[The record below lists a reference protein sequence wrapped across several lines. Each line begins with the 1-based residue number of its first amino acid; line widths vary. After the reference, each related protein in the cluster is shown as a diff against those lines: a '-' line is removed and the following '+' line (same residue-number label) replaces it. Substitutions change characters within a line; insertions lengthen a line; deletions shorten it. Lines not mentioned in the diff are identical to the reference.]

1 VSTASYSQNFSV
13 SSQETSPSG
22 ITFNADGTKMFIV
35 GFADDEVNEYAI
47 VPKVSLGSGSFASAD
62 VGKII
67 EANSG
72 VFLLTSTAGAIT
84 QLTAPTS
91 FSQVASGSWQLY
103 GLKFNTTDGDLELS
117 GQILTANLSSPSQVA
132 SLNLSTGGANINT
145 PSGIFINSAGTRLFV
160 TDDGPNDIIQL
171 NLSTPFD
178 ITTGSYASKYLGVGN
193 RDGNPNG
200 IWFKPDGSK
209 MFFVGKSNRKVF
221 EFTASSGNEFE
232 INQYSYASEFSV
244 NALSGDPKGVVFN
257 PTGTIM
263 IIVDDDDNY
272 LYQYTLSTGFSVS
285 TAAYA
290 SLAFDLGSQVSSAS
304 SMAINSDGTKIFI
317 NDYSSETVF
326 EYELTTGFDIG
337 TMSYTG
343 RSYAMSGQMSTSR
356 HLFLLPDDESFISGE
371 NASSMIYEY
380 SCSTSNVPTGYHAAH
395 TLRSTDSTYWTDINS
410 MTASESAGNGN
421 VYYCVST
428 DDRTTWKVA
437 KGTDGERSIVRN
449 NSGTWQYNSNGTF
462 GSTTWANASVNAE
475 LYAIQEAMTGATATV
490 PYDLANSTE
499 VTFASD
505 PGVGGTNA
513 FVLKSDGTRAYFL
526 STTQGIYSS
535 NLPSAFTGSGGS
547 WVAAG
552 TNNAILSQENSPN
565 GLRFKSDGTK
575 LYVVG
580 YQNDTVYQYSLSSAW
595 DVTNMSYDNV
605 SFSVASQSTNP
616 AHLAFSENGSYMYVF
631 DGNSKTGYQYNLSTA
646 WDISSASYSNNSF
659 SLSSPSGA
667 TGLDVVDNGT
677 KMFVSFTNLVKEYT
691 LSSAYDISS
700 ASDSGDSKS
709 FSFNSPS
716 IQILDSGG
724 YMALAD
730 GNEGYLQDINV
741 STSYPNQMNKTQL
754 DAIPDANHFTLGND
768 LDLAIIFNMTSGATL
783 PSSDG
788 VAINY
793 DANTLNQG
801 AVLGTDYNFD
811 APAQNKVRITSVNAA
826 NLKVR
831 IV

>member
-1 VSTASYSQNFSV
+1 NNEESYIADLAFNENGTKMYIVGHTNYIHEYDLSTAFDVSTASYNGKEFNASSQNS
-13 SSQETSPSG
+13 ELSG
-22 ITFNADGTKMFIV
+22 VFVAPD
-35 GFADDEVNEYAI
+35 
-47 VPKVSLGSGSFASAD
+47 S
-62 VGKII
+62 VGKIYI
-67 EANSG
+67 VGRN
-72 VFLLTSTAGAIT
+72 
-84 QLTAPTS
+84 
-91 FSQVASGSWQLY
+91 
-103 GLKFNTTDGDLELS
+103 
-117 GQILTANLSSPSQVA
+117 
-132 SLNLSTGGANINT
+132 
-145 PSGIFINSAGTRLFV
+145 
-160 TDDGPNDIIQL
+160 DDH
-171 NLSTPFD
+171 
-178 ITTGSYASKYLGVGN
+178 
-193 RDGNPNG
+193 
-200 IWFKPDGSK
+200 
-209 MFFVGKSNRKVF
+209 
-221 EFTASSGNEFE
+221 
-232 INQYSYASEFSV
+232 
-244 NALSGDPKGVVFN
+244 
-257 PTGTIM
+257 
-263 IIVDDDDNY
+263 VD
-272 LYQYTLSTGFSVS
+272 
-285 TAAYA
+285 
-290 SLAFDLGSQVSSAS
+290 
-304 SMAINSDGTKIFI
+304 
-317 NDYSSETVF
+317 
-326 EYELTTGFDIG
+326 
-337 TMSYTG
+337 
-343 RSYAMSGQMSTSR
+343 
-356 HLFLLPDDESFISGE
+356 
-371 NASSMIYEY
+371 EY
-380 SCSTSNVPTGYHAAH
+380 SILSATYPTTGYHAAH
-395 TLRSTDSTYWTDINS
+395 TALSTDSTYWTDINS
-410 MTASESAGNGN
+410 MTASESAGSGN
-421 VYYCVST
+421 IYYCVST

-462 GSTTWANASVNAE
+462 GSTTWVNASVNAE

-768 LDLAIIFNMTSGATL
+768 LDLAIIMNQGSGATSL

-793 DANTLNQG
+793 DAAVLNQG
-801 AVLGTDYNFD
+801 AIHGTDYTFD
-811 APAQNKVRITSVNAA
+811 APAQNKVRIKSINAA